1 MASLRLLDDVVKSAL
16 AALKL
21 EPLTGTIAEAGKPV
35 SVRVT
40 GLPQSGV
47 LTRDLPVP
55 LNFPLT
61 GVLTN
66 VELAAKLKD
75 VKLTGDLN
83 QTLGARILS
92 KEMLFANELL
102 EGATAENFQNAGA
115 PELPFINLPTLP
127 TNTPGGPGLNLINLG
142 IVPRSAIEGVPG
154 SISQADGSLTS
165 TIDQALKGD
174 LAGPLTGTIVTT
186 IDTVIHL
193 PVDVPFKV
201 AVSWRVCADEAGK
214 EPLSSSEYRIDGP
227 LDQPAVDVV
236 LRPDTFDW
244 LKAEDGSVPPPAEGA
259 KRYLFADVT
268 ISASGVSHTA
278 TVGPVPIATLSLGI
292 PRMLAMFADY
302 NFTGP
307 ALVMVPQGSPLG
319 EFSQFLKALEPL
331 QAALQ
336 GLRSFPRFG
345 TLALGF
351 GSILSGTLTNPHIA
365 FRETEGIA
373 QMNDILLVQNDRLTN
388 DMEAED
394 EIRSLLLLGN
404 TGATVQCFNAR
415 EFKHDEGW
423 FQLGVKEGYVAM
435 VRNLHRKHPVT
446 EPEQWFMD
454 VKKVPDGLF
463 NAHTF
468 GQALSSVR
476 FASPDA

>member
-1 MASLRLLDDVVKSAL
+1 MATVRLLDDVVKSTL

-21 EPLTGTIAEAGKPV
+21 EPLTATTAEAGKPIGI
-35 SVRVT
+35 RVI
-40 GLPQSGV
+40 GLPESGV

-66 VELAAKLKD
+66 VRLGATLTD
-75 VKLTGDLN
+75 VKLTGGLT
-83 QTLGARILS
+83 QTLDARVVS
-92 KEMLFANELL
+92 KEMLFANTLL
-102 EGATAENFQNAGA
+102 EGAGVENPQNAGA
-115 PELPFINLPTLP
+115 PELPFINLPALP
-127 TNTPGGPGLNLINLG
+127 PQGPSGPNFNLINLG
-142 IVPRSAIEGVPG
+142 LVPRSAIEGVPG
-154 SISQADGSLTS
+154 ALSQADGSLTS
-165 TIDQALKGD
+165 TIDHALTGD
-174 LAGPLTGTIVTT
+174 LAGPITGTIVTT
-186 IDTVIHL
+186 IDTVVNL

-201 AVSWRVCADEAGK
+201 SVSWRVCADRAGK

-227 LDQPAVDVV
+227 LDQPSVDIV

-244 LKAEDGSVPPPAEGA
+244 LKEEDGSIPPPAEGA

-278 TVGPVPIATLSLGI
+278 SVGPVELATLSLGI

-319 EFSQFLKALEPL
+319 ELSQFLKRLEPL
-331 QAALQ
+331 QAVLQ
-336 GLRSFPRFG
+336 ALRSFPQFG
-345 TLALGF
+345 PLALGF

-373 QMNDILLVQNDRLTN
+373 KMNDIVLIQNDRFTN

-404 TGATVQCFNAR
+404 TGATVQCFNAP
-415 EFKHDEGW
+415 EFKGDEGW
-423 FQLGVKEGYVAM
+423 FQLGVKEGYVAI

-454 VKKVPDGLF
+454 VKKEPDGAF